1 MKRTRHFLLA
11 LLTMSL
17 FYNCEN
23 SSSSQRILASSS
35 GNINSLSVVIDN
47 ELWDGSVGDSIR
59 SILGAPVYG
68 LPQEEPLFSIRQM
81 PTIVFS
87 DFAKRNRTVLK
98 IEKGKAAGMK
108 IVDDAFARPQKLVL
122 VTGMTNPEI
131 NQVLSENADKII
143 SEFKSTEIKEKQKRM
158 RKSLSKNTGIEEK
171 LGLQIQ
177 YPTIYR
183 VAKEDEGF
191 FWVRKDTETGSVNL
205 LLYEL
210 PLDRVSTENPIN
222 DVIAVRDS
230 IGQQYIPGPMEGTF
244 MITEMAYTPFSEAII
259 LDNKPAQLTK
269 STWEVKDA
277 FMGGPFINYVI
288 RDEINKR
295 LIVAEGFVYA
305 PSVGKRDY
313 VFELEAIIQTLH
325 IL

>member
-230 IGQQYIPGPMEGTF
+230 IGQKYIPGPMEGTF

-305 PSVGKRDY
+305 PSVDKRDY
-313 VFELEAIIQTLH
+313 VFELEAIIQTLR